1 MPYAQYAEVETQV
14 LEMPYEQQLQL
25 MSVIAENLKNSA
37 EKSKLYIFNALCNE
51 AQNWAEEVGL
61 TSDDIKTTIKQVRAE
76 KKRA

>member
-1 MPYAQYAEVETQV
+1 MSYAQYAEVESQV

-25 MSVIAENLKNSA
+25 LSVIAENLKNSV
-37 EKSKLYIFNALCNE
+37 EKSKLYRFNTLCTE
-51 AQNWAEEVGL
+51 AQDWAEEVGL